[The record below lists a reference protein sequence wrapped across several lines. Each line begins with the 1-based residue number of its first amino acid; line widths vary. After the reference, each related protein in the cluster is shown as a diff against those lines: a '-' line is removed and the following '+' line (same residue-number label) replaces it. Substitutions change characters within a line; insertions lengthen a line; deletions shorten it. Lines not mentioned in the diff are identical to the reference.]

1 MRYVLDAASMK
12 NVDSYSINTLGI
24 PSVVL
29 MERAALSVTEAIES
43 KVKGNIHTDIIC
55 VCGRGNNGADG
66 LAVARQLYL
75 KGYNVDVYIINSHAS
90 TKEFD
95 IQLNIIKNLGIECIN
110 SPDFSKYGVIVD
122 ALFGNGLSRELAGE
136 ARIVVDTINKCSTS
150 VRSQYTQNSDNNG
163 NRLVVAVDI
172 PSGISASTG
181 VVMGSAVNADIT
193 VTFGFEKIGHILYP
207 AASYC
212 GKIIRKDIGFAQY
225 PDMTRDIFT
234 YDYSDI
240 SDMLPLRKPDGNK
253 GTFGKALVIA
263 GSRLYGG
270 AAVLSSRAAARIG
283 AGLVRTL
290 THISNRTAVITGNME
305 CIVDTYDTDE
315 ECGDFVKNTETLVD
329 KCICWA
335 DVVCI
340 GPGLSMEES
349 AVKLVRSVSATKNIK
364 KLYDADALNII
375 AQYKIELDG
384 SNDDVDYEAGGNS
397 GNASYKDDM
406 SDKNVVVTPHI
417 GEMSRL
423 TGLDIAVIKN
433 NPIDTARTYSREHNC
448 VCVLKDARTIVSDGE
463 RVYINMS
470 GNDGMATGGSGDV
483 LSGIITGLMAQ
494 GLTTFE
500 ASALGVYIHGCAGD
514 EAALSNGK
522 YSMVAGDIIDN
533 IKNVLIKARGE

>member
-75 KGYNVDVYIINSHAS
+75 KGYNVAVYILNSHSS

-136 ARIVVDTINKCSTS
+136 AKEVVDTINKCSTS
-150 VRSQYTQNSDNNG
+150 KCSQCTRNSDNG
-163 NRLVVAVDI
+163 GKLVVAVDI

-181 VVMGSAVNADIT
+181 AIMGTAVKADIT

-212 GKIIRKDIGFAQY
+212 GKVIRKDIGFAQY

-240 SDMLPLRKPDGNK
+240 SDMLPPRKPDGNK
-253 GTFGKALVIA
+253 GTFGKVLVIA

-290 THISNRTAVITGNME
+290 THISNRTAVINGNME

-315 ECGDFVKNTETLVD
+315 EQGDFVNNTEALVD
-329 KCICWA
+329 KCVCWA

-349 AVKLVRSVSATKNIK
+349 AVKLVRSVSAKKNIK

-375 AQYKIELDG
+375 AKYKITLDDSSG
-384 SNDDVDYEAGGNS
+384 DKYCEAGGNS
-397 GNASYKDDM
+397 GDASYKDDM

-433 NPIDTARTYSREHNC
+433 NPIDTARTYAKEHNC
-448 VCVLKDARTIVSDGE
+448 ICVLKDARTIVSDGE

-483 LSGIITGLMAQ
+483 LSGIITGLLAQ
-494 GLTTFE
+494 GLPAFE

-514 EAALSNGK
+514 EAALGNGK

-533 IKNVLIKARGE
+533 IKNVLIKARGEL

>member
-95 IQLNIIKNLGIECIN
+95 IQLNIIKNLVIECSN

-349 AVKLVRSVSATKNIK
+349 AVKLVRSVSAKKNIK

>member
-75 KGYNVDVYIINSHAS
+75 KGYNVDVYIINSYAS

-349 AVKLVRSVSATKNIK
+349 AVKLVRSVSAKKNIK

-375 AQYKIELDG
+375 AKYKIELDG

>member
-240 SDMLPLRKPDGNK
+240 SDMLPLRKTDGNK

-349 AVKLVRSVSATKNIK
+349 AVKLVRRVSAKKNIK

-375 AQYKIELDG
+375 AKYKIELDG

>member
-24 PSVVL
+24 PSVVF

-181 VVMGSAVNADIT
+181 VGMGSAVNADIT

-349 AVKLVRSVSATKNIK
+349 AVKLVRSVSAKKNIK

>member
-150 VRSQYTQNSDNNG
+150 VRSQYTQNSDNDG

-349 AVKLVRSVSATKNIK
+349 AVKLVRRVSAKKNIK

-375 AQYKIELDG
+375 AKYKIELDG

>member
-163 NRLVVAVDI
+163 NRFVVAVDI

-270 AAVLSSRAAARIG
+270 AAVLSSRAAERIG

-349 AVKLVRSVSATKNIK
+349 AVKLVRRVSAKKNIK

-375 AQYKIELDG
+375 AKYKIELDG

>member
-66 LAVARQLYL
+66 LAVARQLYF

-110 SPDFSKYGVIVD
+110 SPDFFKYGVIVD
-122 ALFGNGLSRELAGE
+122 SLFGNGLSRELAGE

-349 AVKLVRSVSATKNIK
+349 AVKLVRSVSAKKNIK

>member
-1 MRYVLDAASMK
+1 MRYVLDASSMK

-29 MERAALSVTEAIES
+29 MERAALSVTEVIES

-283 AGLVRTL
+283 AGLVRAL

-349 AVKLVRSVSATKNIK
+349 AVKLVRSVSAKKNIK

>member
-136 ARIVVDTINKCSTS
+136 ARIAVDTINKCSTS

-349 AVKLVRSVSATKNIK
+349 AVKLVRSVSAKKNIK

-397 GNASYKDDM
+397 CNASYKDDM

>member
-122 ALFGNGLSRELAGE
+122 ALFGNGLSRE
-136 ARIVVDTINKCSTS
+136 
-150 VRSQYTQNSDNNG
+150 
-163 NRLVVAVDI
+163 LVVAVDI

-349 AVKLVRSVSATKNIK
+349 AVKLVRSVSAKKNIK

>member
-193 VTFGFEKIGHILYP
+193 VTFGFGKIGHILYP

-305 CIVDTYDTDE
+305 CIVDTYDTNE

-349 AVKLVRSVSATKNIK
+349 AVKLVRSVSAKKNIK

>member
-349 AVKLVRSVSATKNIK
+349 AVKLVRSVSAKKNIK

-375 AQYKIELDG
+375 AQYKIGLDG

>member
-110 SPDFSKYGVIVD
+110 SPDFSKYWVIVD

-349 AVKLVRSVSATKNIK
+349 AVKLVRSVSAKKNIK

>member
-283 AGLVRTL
+283 SGLVRTL

-349 AVKLVRSVSATKNIK
+349 AVKLVRSVSAKKNIK

-397 GNASYKDDM
+397 CNASYKDDM

-433 NPIDTARTYSREHNC
+433 NSIDTARTYSREHNC

>member
-270 AAVLSSRAAARIG
+270 AAVLSSRVAARIG

-349 AVKLVRSVSATKNIK
+349 AVKLVRRVSAKKNIK

-375 AQYKIELDG
+375 AKYKIELDG

-423 TGLDIAVIKN
+423 TGLDIAMIKN

>member
-225 PDMTRDIFT
+225 PDMTRNIFT

-349 AVKLVRSVSATKNIK
+349 AVKLVRSVSAKKNIK

-423 TGLDIAVIKN
+423 TGLDIAMIKN

-463 RVYINMS
+463 RVYINML

>member
-283 AGLVRTL
+283 AGLVRAL

-349 AVKLVRSVSATKNIK
+349 AVKLVRSVSAKKNIK

-397 GNASYKDDM
+397 CNASYKDDM

>member
-29 MERAALSVTEAIES
+29 MERAALSVTEVIES

-75 KGYNVDVYIINSHAS
+75 KGYNVDVYIINSYAS

-207 AASYC
+207 ATSYC

-349 AVKLVRSVSATKNIK
+349 AVKLVRSVSAKKNIK

-397 GNASYKDDM
+397 CNASYKDDM

>member
-240 SDMLPLRKPDGNK
+240 SDMRPLRKPDGNK

-349 AVKLVRSVSATKNIK
+349 AVKLVRSVSAKKNIK

>member
-349 AVKLVRSVSATKNIK
+349 AVKLVRSVSAKKNIK

-514 EAALSNGK
+514 EADLSNGK

>member
-207 AASYC
+207 ATSYC

-283 AGLVRTL
+283 AGLVRAL

-349 AVKLVRSVSATKNIK
+349 AVKLVRSVSAKKNIK

-397 GNASYKDDM
+397 CNASYKDDM

>member
-290 THISNRTAVITGNME
+290 THISNCTAVITGNME

-349 AVKLVRSVSATKNIK
+349 AVKLVRSVSAKKNIK

>member
-225 PDMTRDIFT
+225 PDMTRNIFT

-349 AVKLVRSVSATKNIK
+349 AVKLVRSVSAKKNIK

-423 TGLDIAVIKN
+423 TGLDIAMIKN

-514 EAALSNGK
+514 EATLSNGK

>member
-283 AGLVRTL
+283 SGLVRTL

-349 AVKLVRSVSATKNIK
+349 AVKLVRSVSAKKNIK

-397 GNASYKDDM
+397 CNASYKDDM

-483 LSGIITGLMAQ
+483 LLGIITGLMAQ

-522 YSMVAGDIIDN
+522 YSKVAGDIIEN

>member
-12 NVDSYSINTLGI
+12 NVDYYSINTLGI

-349 AVKLVRSVSATKNIK
+349 AVKLVRSVSAKKNIK

>member
-29 MERAALSVTEAIES
+29 MERAALSVTEVIES

-75 KGYNVDVYIINSHAS
+75 KGYNVDVYIINSYAS

-349 AVKLVRSVSATKNIK
+349 AVKLVRSVSAKKNIK

-500 ASALGVYIHGCAGD
+500 ASALGVYIHGCSGD

>member
-349 AVKLVRSVSATKNIK
+349 AVKLVRSVSAKKNIK

-375 AQYKIELDG
+375 AKYKIELDG

-514 EAALSNGK
+514 ESALSNGK

>member
-29 MERAALSVTEAIES
+29 MERTALSVTEAIES

-136 ARIVVDTINKCSTS
+136 ARMVVDTINKCSTS

-340 GPGLSMEES
+340 GPGLSMQES
-349 AVKLVRSVSATKNIK
+349 AVKLVRSVSAKKNIK

>member
-240 SDMLPLRKPDGNK
+240 SAMLPLRKPDGNK

-283 AGLVRTL
+283 SGLVRTL

-349 AVKLVRSVSATKNIK
+349 AVKLVRSVSAKKNIK

>member
-55 VCGRGNNGADG
+55 VCGRGNNGAYG

-349 AVKLVRSVSATKNIK
+349 AVKLVRSVSAKKNIK

-375 AQYKIELDG
+375 AKYKIELDG

>member
-75 KGYNVDVYIINSHAS
+75 KGYNVDVYIINSHSS

-349 AVKLVRSVSATKNIK
+349 AVKLVRRVSAKKNIK

-375 AQYKIELDG
+375 AKYKIELDG

>member
-29 MERAALSVTEAIES
+29 MERAALSVTEVIES

-349 AVKLVRSVSATKNIK
+349 AVKLVRRVSAKKNIK

-375 AQYKIELDG
+375 AKYKIELDG

>member
-136 ARIVVDTINKCSTS
+136 ARIVVDTINKCSAS

-212 GKIIRKDIGFAQY
+212 GKIIRKDIGFAHY

-349 AVKLVRSVSATKNIK
+349 AVKLVRSVSAKKNIK

>member
-349 AVKLVRSVSATKNIK
+349 AVKLVRSVSAKKNIK

-375 AQYKIELDG
+375 AQYKIELDR

-522 YSMVAGDIIDN
+522 YSMVAGDIIEN

>member
-75 KGYNVDVYIINSHAS
+75 KVYNVDVYIINSHAS

-349 AVKLVRSVSATKNIK
+349 AVKLVRSVSAKKNIK

>member
-150 VRSQYTQNSDNNG
+150 VHSQYTQNSDNNG

-212 GKIIRKDIGFAQY
+212 GKIIRKDIGIAQY

-349 AVKLVRSVSATKNIK
+349 AVKLVRSVSAKKNIK

-423 TGLDIAVIKN
+423 TGLDIAMIKN

>member
-29 MERAALSVTEAIES
+29 MERAALSVTEVIES

-75 KGYNVDVYIINSHAS
+75 KGYNVDVYIINSYAS

-163 NRLVVAVDI
+163 SRLVVAVDI

-349 AVKLVRSVSATKNIK
+349 AVKLVRSVSAKKNIK

>member
-75 KGYNVDVYIINSHAS
+75 KGYNVDVYIINSYAS

-240 SDMLPLRKPDGNK
+240 SDVLPLRKPDGNK

-349 AVKLVRSVSATKNIK
+349 AVKLVRSVSAKKNIK